1 MDSNYGAVPKFVT
14 KKIQLIQINV
24 CYVYNNCSWKNKTLK
39 RFYSCQGYELFSI
52 KLSLILNSLIS
63 MKIMH
68 CL

>member
-39 RFYSCQGYELFSI
+39 RFVRVMNYFQ
-52 KLSLILNSLIS
+52 
-63 MKIMH
+63 
-68 CL
+68 